1 MGSVTT
7 VDSCPKLG
15 GQGRVDASHAS
26 GASLTLC
33 THGGHL
39 VSWKTATGDEMCARV
54 SRLFR
59 AHSHPALTTQAARV
73 RRIYVSPSAV
83 YGPPKAI
90 RGGVPICFPQFGKG
104 SIPAQ

>member
-1 MGSVTT
+1 M
-7 VDSCPKLG
+7 
-15 GQGRVDASHAS
+15 DASHAS
-26 GASLTLC
+26 GASITLC
-33 THGGHL
+33 THGGQL
-39 VSWKTATGDEMCARV
+39 VSWKTAVGDEMCALI
-54 SRLFR
+54 SHMFRL
-59 AHSHPALTTQAARV
+59 HSHPALTAQARV